1 MLAHPPVSWVS
12 LLLDPQPRSLFLALC
27 FPLLQVCSNIW
38 SKVVGETKCMR
49 AATKRIRFHFRAR
62 EINTRKRDSFSS
74 ITHWGIPKNRKGI
87 ECHRIHTKKVVP
99 FSFPLQLVKK
109 TKRKCHDIKKEKP
122 RWNESRHARCGT
134 KRIESPSSSS
144 FSYWLLGSLV
154 TRRRKKKPSTSKKSG
169 GDVFLSGAKNK
180 RTTTEFNPFR
190 IRHSILFFGGVF
202 LALGYVRTWQSWKLP
217 KMEITSSTSCE
228 TCWQSPKINRKM
240 FFFFLFNGKK

>member
-134 KRIESPSSSS
+134 KRIESPLHLI
-144 FSYWLLGSLV
+144 SYWCAPNPTDAPLV
-154 TRRRKKKPSTSKKSG
+154 FLFFSSELMEERKKEETIQLKK
-169 GDVFLSGAKNK
+169 
-180 RTTTEFNPFR
+180 
-190 IRHSILFFGGVF
+190 
-202 LALGYVRTWQSWKLP
+202 
-217 KMEITSSTSCE
+217 E
-228 TCWQSPKINRKM
+228 TIGLYCLRFS
-240 FFFFLFNGKK
+240 L